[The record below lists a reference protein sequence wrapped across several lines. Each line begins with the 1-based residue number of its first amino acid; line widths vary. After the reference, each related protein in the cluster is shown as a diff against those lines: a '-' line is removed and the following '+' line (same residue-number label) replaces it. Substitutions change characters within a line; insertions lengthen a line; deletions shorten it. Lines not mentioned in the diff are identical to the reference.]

1 MQVLSTFKARSICRL
16 IVAETPVQQQCLVSV
31 LAGAM
36 VFLRSLQS
44 TLNAIDSGKRH
55 VNILI

>member
-36 VFLRSLQS
+36 VILRSLQS
-44 TLNAIDSGKRH
+44 TLNAIDSG
-55 VNILI
+55 